1 MKKLL
6 NRLLVAVL
14 LGVLL
19 YGAFVLYTG
28 YNKIAESLVSFHW
41 SAFALALALATANYL
56 LRFLK
61 WEYYL
66 ARLQIRGIPKVD
78 SLLAFLSGFVL
89 TITPG
94 KLGEVFKSAV
104 LAETH
109 QVPAAKTA
117 PIVFAER
124 LTDVIGVVVLILLG
138 SIGFS
143 GGLPWALAGLF
154 AVCVGLVLV
163 IWQRPIE
170 WLLARLEVSSGR
182 LAGLV
187 PKFREA
193 LVSLRLV
200 AAPSALLWPTLLSV
214 VGWGLE
220 GLALYSLLSGFG
232 LEVPLA
238 RAVFFYATA
247 TLAGAIIPVPGGL
260 GVTEAMLH
268 EQMVHFGAVATGP
281 ATAAMLLIRFA
292 TLWWAVLVGFIALF
306 CIKLK
311 FPTLFATDLPEPNEV
326 RVPEA
331 R

>member
-1 MKKLL
+1 MKNLVT
-6 NRLLVAVL
+6 RLLVAVL

-28 YNKIAESLVSFHW
+28 YSKIAQSLVHFHW
-41 SAFALALALATANYL
+41 SAFALALALATTNYL

-66 ARLQIRGIPKVD
+66 ARLNIRGIPKID

-94 KLGEVFKSAV
+94 KIGEVFKSAV
-104 LAETH
+104 LSETH
-109 QVPAAKTA
+109 QVPAARTA

-124 LTDVIGVVVLILLG
+124 LTDVIGVVLLILLG
-138 SIGFS
+138 SVGFS
-143 GGLPWALAGLF
+143 GGLPWALAGLA
-154 AVCVGLVLV
+154 AVGVGLVIV
-163 IWQRPIE
+163 IWPKPLE
-170 WLLARLEVSSGR
+170 WVLARIEKSQGK
-182 LAGLV
+182 LV
-187 PKFREA
+187 RFAPKLRDA

-200 AAPSALLWPTLLSV
+200 AAPSALLWPALLSV

-220 GLALYSLLSGFG
+220 GLALSTLLNGFG

-268 EQMVHFGAVATGP
+268 EQMVHLGAVTTGA
-281 ATAAMLLIRFA
+281 ATASMMLIRFA
-292 TLWWAVLVGFIALF
+292 TLWWAVFVGFVALF
-306 CIKLK
+306 FLKLK
-311 FPTLFATDLPEPNEV
+311 HPTLFAGKIPEPDEI
-326 RVPEA
+326 RVPGA
-331 R
+331 H